1 MPALADMFRL
11 TMLRALFVL
20 AAALSFSPA
29 QAAGAL
35 NIGVQLEP
43 PNLDPTSGAAA
54 AIDEIVYA
62 NVFEGLTRINED
74 GSVSPLLAES
84 WTVSGDGR
92 VYDFKLREG
101 VTFHDGTPFDAND
114 VVFTLNR
121 ARAPASTN
129 AQRPI
134 FEMIDTVRAT
144 GPYAVRVTL
153 KEPLGA
159 FTTYLGWGDA
169 VIVAEESAAT
179 NANHPVG
186 TGPFKFVRWRKGAS
200 ATLVRNENYWGEPPA
215 LDQVNFIFI
224 PDPTAA
230 FAALMAGD
238 VDGFPNY
245 PAAENLGLIERD
257 DRFKI
262 VTGTGEGEMILAINN
277 GEPPFNDIRVRRAL
291 NHAIDKDAV
300 IKAGLFGFGTPI
312 GSHFPPHHP
321 SYENLAGLYPY
332 NPAEARRLLAQ
343 AGYPDGVRTTL
354 TLPPPAYARRG
365 GEVIAAQLE
374 AVGIEVEIR
383 NIEWAQWL
391 DQVFANR
398 NYDLTVVSHT
408 EPMDI
413 DIYARNDYYFQYHSD
428 AFNKVIA
435 DLRGETDPERRD
447 ALLREAQRIIA
458 NDAVNVFI
466 ASGPKIA
473 VWSKDVTGV
482 WSNAPV
488 QANDLTKADVAGRA
502 ALTPGDHTVRALPL
516 WPIFVLI
523 AAAFAIVAI
532 FAKASPAYLASRAA
546 SMALTLFIA
555 SLVIFF
561 LIEIAPGD
569 PAAFMMGLNADP
581 AAVAALREEL
591 GLNHSLITRYAQWI
605 GGLAMGDFG
614 VSYTYRTPVAEL
626 MSERIWVSLPL
637 ALFAFAI
644 STAIG
649 IPAGLAAAARREKTS
664 GKAIVATAQA
674 GVAIPNFWLAILLVM
689 VFAVTLRWF
698 SAGGFPG
705 WDAGFFPALKALLLP
720 AIALAIPQ
728 AAILTQIMRSSTI
741 ETLREDYIRTARA
754 KGLTRRETMTNH
766 ALRNALIPVLTI
778 LGLQFAFLLA
788 GGVIIENVFYLPGL
802 GRMVFQAI
810 AQRDLIVVEG
820 VVMVLVFAVVAI
832 AFLIDLAYAI
842 VDPRLHGSGQ

>member
-11 TMLRALFVL
+11 TILRALLLL
-20 AAALSFSPA
+20 AAVFSPSGA
-29 QAAGAL
+29 FAAGAL

-101 VTFHDGTPFDAND
+101 VTFHDGTAFGAKD

-121 ARAPASTN
+121 AKAPASTN

-134 FEMIDTVRAT
+134 FEKISKIEAT
-144 GPYAVRVTL
+144 GAYAVRITL
-153 KEPLGA
+153 QEPLGA
-159 FTTYLGWGDA
+159 FPTYLGWGDA

-179 NANHPVG
+179 NASHPVG
-186 TGPFKFVRWRKGAS
+186 TGPFKFTRWRKGAS
-200 ATLVRNENYWGEPPA
+200 ATLVRNEGYWGERPA
-215 LDQVNFIFI
+215 LDQINFIFI

-257 DRFKI
+257 KRYKI

-277 GEPPFNDIRVRRAL
+277 GKAPFNDIAVRRAL
-291 NHAIDKDAV
+291 NHAIDKNAV
-300 IKAGLFGFGTPI
+300 IKAGLFGYGTPI

-321 SYENLAGLYPY
+321 SYEDLTGLYPY
-332 NPAEARRLLAQ
+332 DPAKARALLAQ
-343 AGYPDGVRTTL
+343 AGYPDGFKTTL
-354 TLPPPAYARRG
+354 ALPPPAYARRG

-374 AVGIEVEIR
+374 AVGVKVEIR

-391 DQVFANR
+391 DQIFANK
-398 NYDLTVVSHT
+398 NYDLTIVSHT

-413 DIYARNDYYFQYHSD
+413 DIYARDDYYFQYKSD
-428 AFNKVIA
+428 DFNKVIA
-435 DLRGETDPERRD
+435 DLRGENDPARRD
-447 ALLREAQRIIA
+447 ALLRETQKLIA
-458 NDAVNVFI
+458 EDAVNVFI
-466 ASGPKIA
+466 ASSPKIA
-473 VWSKDVTGV
+473 VWSKAVTGV
-482 WSNAPV
+482 WANAPV

-502 ALTPGDHTVRALPL
+502 ALTPGDQPTSVLPL
-516 WPIFVLI
+516 WPIFVFI
-523 AAAFAIVAI
+523 ALAFAIVAI
-532 FAKASPAYLASRAA
+532 FAKASPAFLISRAA

-581 AAVAALREEL
+581 AAVDALREEL
-591 GLNHSLITRYAQWI
+591 GLNKSLIARYASWI
-605 GGLAMGDFG
+605 GDLAMGDFG

-626 MSERIWVSLPL
+626 MAERIWVSLPL
-637 ALFAFAI
+637 AVLAFAI
-644 STAIG
+644 STCIG
-649 IPAGLAAAARREKTS
+649 VPAGLAAAARRDKTS
-664 GKAIVATAQA
+664 GKTIVAAAQA

-705 WDAGFFPALKALLLP
+705 WDAGLFPALKALLLP
-720 AIALAIPQ
+720 AIALAVPQ

-754 KGLTRRETMTNH
+754 KGLTRRETLTGH

-842 VDPRLHGSGQ
+842 VDPRLHGERR